1 MVLGKISDAFME
13 FAKPMLDRLGPNSTS
28 AARDDRLKI
37 AFTIW
42 NAVVYADN
50 VGDSSILD
58 KLKRASS
65 DTKFVQLINQL
76 IERKRTLFGTDDRL
90 VGDYKFIKK
99 GRKIFFRVEAH
110 DPYPKG
116 SKKLSDT
123 GSK

>member
-13 FAKPMLDRLGPNSTS
+13 FAKPMLDRLGPNWTS

-50 VGDSSILD
+50 VGDGSILD